1 MPTSPSIKML
11 KYAQLLDS
19 ALPIGGFS
27 HSSGLETYTA
37 EGVIRTSAEL
47 ASFIRSQL
55 TSSLAR
61 FDGLAMKG
69 VYEAASTDNAT
80 EIAFYDKRLFAQ
92 RSPRELRESSHKMG
106 KRLLKLARSIYPDM
120 EFTLLDVAVREHRA
134 MCCLPT
140 VHAYIAHQLEISLD
154 EAVTGHLY
162 TAVTAYVNSAL
173 RLMPIGQTEAQ
184 QLIQV
189 LIEDIER
196 AWNDVKASD
205 PKTAMN
211 SFSFAQE
218 IYAMRH
224 EALPARLFMS

>member
-1 MPTSPSIKML
+1 MQTSSTIKL
-11 KYAQLLDS
+11 LRYAQLLDS

-37 EGVIRTSAEL
+37 EGVIRTSEEL

-55 TSSLAR
+55 TGSLTR
-61 FDGLAMKG
+61 LDGLAMKG
-69 VYEAASTDNAT
+69 VYEAAANNNP
-80 EIAFYDKRLFAQ
+80 EGIAFYDKRLFAQ

-106 KRLLKLARSIYPDM
+106 KRLVKLARSIYTDLDLD
-120 EFTLLDVAVREHRA
+120 LLDISVRDHRA
-134 MCCLPT
+134 LCCLPT
-140 VHAYIAHQLEISLD
+140 VHAYIAFQLEIGLD

-184 QLIQV
+184 RLIQE
-189 LIEDIER
+189 LILDIEA
-196 AWNDVKASD
+196 AWNAVKDTD
-205 PKTAMN
+205 PMGM
-211 SFSFAQE
+211 SSYSFAQE

-224 EALPARLFMS
+224 ETLPARLFMS